1 MKPNNPRY
9 PHLCTIY
16 RMEGESS
23 FSDGKKVP
31 LYEGI
36 CRKYSSTSLRTFK
49 TDNVLKGDY
58 ALSIPGTV
66 VGIRAGDMIDVT
78 DPCNTFTGCMVTDC
92 YPGNLGTTVYFNN
105 AKN

>member
-31 LYEGI
+31 LYEGV

-49 TDNVLKGDY
+49 TDNVIKGDY

-66 VGIRAGDMIDVT
+66 GGIKAGDIVDVT
-78 DPCNTFTGCMVTDC
+78 DTCGDFSGCMVTDC
-92 YPGNLGTTVYFNN
+92 YAGNLGTTVCFNI